1 MSHYRTPSWT
11 KKFSSHRQFG
21 LDSHTSPRQI
31 PTLTSLSTDSLRTD
45 VPRVNPHSARISP
58 GHSPVSSPHI
68 SHHESL
74 PDLIAEVRSDATH
87 QYQQNRQH
95 KTVDHAVQH
104 RHSQPWISDRKT
116 TTITTATE
124 ELSGSPPTQA
134 SQTHEIIRSS
144 SSQPNLH
151 ENTASNVPERRHSDT
166 DSSIK
171 FLPGYWWMTL
181 DAAEHDGIVSTS
193 REVASRCRFSNTRV
207 LPLMSGTENIM
218 NDEDGIS
225 QYTRYGPWSTMP
237 LSLISAVGS
246 VIMVLRG
253 AELVSHYAPSVGV
266 RFDGYYKVIQYG
278 CNLDSETSQHCCRI
292 TLQRVVGQTSID
304 DLRRIPRQSQVEDW
318 ILYDRLEAMSDS
330 SGRSRGD
337 LMHELTLEYSRRS
350 SASSAEITLPSPP
363 CAGAAAPPPPPMPR
377 FFPPAPT
384 TIPPTVPAKD
394 SVRMLP
400 AVIPEDPM
408 EEEFEA
414 LNVSQERRGSAMSS
428 SYKLS
433 P

>member
-1 MSHYRTPSWT
+1 
-11 KKFSSHRQFG
+11 
-21 LDSHTSPRQI
+21 
-31 PTLTSLSTDSLRTD
+31 
-45 VPRVNPHSARISP
+45 
-58 GHSPVSSPHI
+58 
-68 SHHESL
+68 
-74 PDLIAEVRSDATH
+74 
-87 QYQQNRQH
+87 
-95 KTVDHAVQH
+95 
-104 RHSQPWISDRKT
+104 
-116 TTITTATE
+116 
-124 ELSGSPPTQA
+124 
-134 SQTHEIIRSS
+134 
-144 SSQPNLH
+144 
-151 ENTASNVPERRHSDT
+151 
-166 DSSIK
+166 
-171 FLPGYWWMTL
+171 MT
-181 DAAEHDGIVSTS
+181 
-193 REVASRCRFSNTRV
+193 
-207 LPLMSGTENIM
+207 GTENIM

-266 RFDGYYKVIQYG
+266 RFDGYYKVIQ
-278 CNLDSETSQHCCRI
+278 I
-292 TLQRVVGQTSID
+292 TLQRVIGQTSID

-337 LMHELTLEYSRRS
+337 LMHELTREYSRRS

-363 CAGAAAPPPPPMPR
+363 SAGAAAPPPPPMPR

-384 TIPPTVPAKD
+384 TIPPPGPAKD
-394 SVRMLP
+394 AVRMLP

-408 EEEFEA
+408 EEELEA